1 MHRSVATVDTAIVG
15 PRVLDHLRK
24 LFDVDSV
31 YDISEGPF
39 GTIQLTRKLTNMRKL
54 ELVRLV
60 PGRFD
65 VQALG
70 PANTTSLMLDDNNVV
85 HATMRS
91 SGDRWALFGI
101 VDAVRFAPVEP
112 EPKPVRK

>member
-1 MHRSVATVDTAIVG
+1 
-15 PRVLDHLRK
+15 
-24 LFDVDSV
+24 
-31 YDISEGPF
+31 
-39 GTIQLTRKLTNMRKL
+39 MRKL

-65 VQALG
+65 HQVLG

-85 HATMRS
+85 HAVMRAT
-91 SGDRWALFGI
+91 GDRWALFGI
-101 VDAVRFAPVEP
+101 VDAVKFAPAEP